1 MNIFIIPS
9 WYPSPNNPI
18 IGIFFREQAQAI
30 AELYPDFNVGVSVW
44 GQSDEEYLLW
54 LKDGLKNA
62 SKIRNFLKK
71 NNQNTLNQAKT
82 KKNFVEFYHFAF
94 TWSKKIWW
102 GNIAGIIKANK
113 KNFEQFTKKFGKP
126 DVIHAQVG
134 YPAGYVASVLS
145 KYYQIPYVVTE
156 QMSPFPF
163 VDFLDKNNELFTP
176 LKIAYQ
182 KSQKNI
188 AISPQLSE
196 KMALKGVQNI
206 IYIPNLVDDNFF
218 IPVIKNNNNTT
229 TDTEI
234 HKKFIFFTLG
244 RMVAQKGIPDLL
256 LAVAEVVKSISNVCF
271 RIGGDGENLLEYQKM
286 AKNLG
291 IETYIEWLG
300 LLDREQSKQA
310 FQDCDAFVLTSHHET
325 MGVVFAEA
333 IACGKPVIG
342 TICGGPESII
352 NNENGFLVEVQNIKQ
367 LSQKII
373 EMMNNYSL
381 FSSEIIRQDF
391 EKRFSKKAVC
401 KQIVDLYTSIT

>member
-44 GQSDEEYLLW
+44 GQSDEQYLLW
-54 LKDGLKNA
+54 LKDGLKNI
-62 SKIRNFLKK
+62 SKITHSSKK
-71 NNQNTLNQAKT
+71 FQQNTLNQAKT
-82 KKNFVEFYHFAF
+82 TRNFEEFYHFAF
-94 TWSKKIWW
+94 TWSKKIWR
-102 GNIAGIIKANK
+102 GNIARIISANK

-126 DVIHAQVG
+126 HIIHAQIG
-134 YPAGYVASVLS
+134 YPGGYIAHILS
-145 KYYQIPYVVTE
+145 EYYGIPYVVTE
-156 QMSPFPF
+156 QMGPFPF
-163 VDFLDKNNELFTP
+163 VDFLDKNNELFEP

-188 AISPQLSE
+188 AISPQLAE
-196 KMALKGVQNI
+196 KMALRGVKNL
-206 IYIPNLVDDNFF
+206 IYIPNLVNDDFF
-218 IPVIKNNNNTT
+218 TSAIKNNQKIEENIEKTKVFT
-229 TDTEI
+229 
-234 HKKFIFFTLG
+234 FFTLS
-244 RMVAQKGIPDLL
+244 RMVAGKGIPDLL
-256 LAVAEVVKSISNVCF
+256 LAIAEVVKNNQDVCF
-271 RIGGDGENLLEYQKM
+271 RFGGSGEELTDYQVI

-300 LLDREQSKQA
+300 LLDREQSKHE
-310 FQDCDAFVLTSHHET
+310 FQNCDAFVLASHHET

-373 EMMNNYSL
+373 EMMNNYHL
-381 FSSEIIRQDF
+381 FSSEIIREDF
-391 EKRFSKKAVC
+391 QHRFSKKAVC
-401 KQIVDLYTSIT
+401 KQIVDLYASII